1 MYKKN
6 NNNAIYKLW
15 RDQLKYNLVLNLQV
29 T

>member
-15 RDQLKYNLVLNLQV
+15 QDQLKYNLVLNLQV